1 MMRRDWAG
9 MPLESLA
16 STTQHVTQRD
26 FPESKEALAAMA
38 REAGFLE
45 PQELFRD
52 ATGFHRLLAFT
63 KEAGA

>member
-1 MMRRDWAG
+1 
-9 MPLESLA
+9 LA
-16 STTQHVTQRD
+16 STIEHVTQRD
-26 FPESKEALAAMA
+26 FPETSEALSGMA
-38 REAGFLE
+38 REAGFQE